1 MKIITGKAK
10 VKDTSDYIYKGLVLD
25 IIGAYIQYKNGSGM
39 GVYPDGS
46 TDFRLSLEGYDFGYK
61 TTVIND
67 YFHLDILELRQ
78 TIVLPFDLQESTL
91 LVQFT
96 KENQHLAD
104 NEVITEFIKKE
115 SKQIP
120 HPIYDL
126 TSLYDD
132 PLDDKIF
139 TK

>member
-10 VKDTSDYIYKGLVLD
+10 VKETSEYIYKGLTLD
-25 IIGAYIQYKNGSGM
+25 IVEAYTKYKNGSGM
-39 GVYPDGS
+39 GVFPDGS
-46 TDFRLSLEGYDFGYK
+46 TDFRLSLEGYGFGYK
-61 TTVIND
+61 TTIIND

-78 TIVLPFDLQESTL
+78 TLVLPFDLEESML

-96 KENQHLAD
+96 KENPHLTD

-120 HPIYDL
+120 HPVYDL

-132 PLDDKIF
+132 PIF
-139 TK
+139 TT